1 MNDASSFQRFHNKF
15 SNNEL
20 KQSQINQRLKNINL
34 TKRLISYERYIKAIP
49 KNKRNPNLK
58 NDWHPETPR
67 INKQLSVSQWNKEMK
82 KWRKQIHAWGNM
94 PEYVYK
100 HICNL
105 SFADRN
111 KYLSELK
118 LLELSQVE
126 INNLKKKNEQCSEI
140 IVNNILLIPEQ
151 NNNTNICAN
160 SGIIEKPFF
169 FLPQNFSGTILND
182 QLIIIKQNYLEKC
195 LYSLQ
200 QKYTPKYAHLF
211 DAYNSFYI
219 MARDPNLNCKKE
231 KKEQKTITVKLNKK
245 FNSCYENGN
254 NKNGEI
260 RTSQDILKEY
270 MNKQEIQASKYL
282 HSTNTKKNSNYRK
295 GKRHF

>member
-67 INKQLSVSQWNKEMK
+67 INKQLSVSQWNKEIK

-105 SFADRN
+105 SIVDRN

-118 LLELSQVE
+118 LLELSQVD

-140 IVNNILLIPEQ
+140 IMNNILLIPEQ
-151 NNNTNICAN
+151 NNNTNSCAKN
-160 SGIIEKPFF
+160 EIIEKPFF

-182 QLIIIKQNYLEKC
+182 QLIIIKQKYLETS
-195 LYSLQ
+195 LYSLR

-211 DAYNSFYI
+211 DAYNSLYL
-219 MARDPNLNCKKE
+219 MERDPNLNCKNE
-231 KKEQKTITVKLNKK
+231 TKEQQTIIPGRVTTFCFFLCVHYKFMYLLN
-245 FNSCYENGN
+245 
-254 NKNGEI
+254 
-260 RTSQDILKEY
+260 
-270 MNKQEIQASKYL
+270 
-282 HSTNTKKNSNYRK
+282 HV
-295 GKRHF
+295 